1 MRARLAA
8 AGTLGCAL
16 LVGSLPVIAHHSFAA
31 EFDADRPLKLTGAI
45 TKVEWANPHVWFYME
60 VKDATG
66 RTVNWA
72 MEMGSPNGLL
82 RGGWTRN
89 SLKLEDIVT
98 VEGFA
103 SRDKINTGNASVVVL
118 ARTGQKLF
126 TGSSGPTQ

>member
-8 AGTLGCAL
+8 AWTLGFAL

-31 EFDADRPLKLTGAI
+31 EFDADKPLKLTGAI
-45 TKVEWANPHVWFYME
+45 TKVEWTNPHVWFYMDVRDE
-60 VKDATG
+60 AG

-103 SRDKINTGNASVVVL
+103 SRDKSNTGNASVVVL